1 MNAKQHPPVSIDE
14 DVELLREQIEALKQL
29 GRQDDV
35 SDGEI
40 YDFSIRWGTALA
52 GRLPRLVHYS
62 GQGLLDETDQRE
74 FESLSREL
82 RELSSLAARLG
93 LAEPVLSP
101 EPERTAG
108 PRRTTRWWRILHP
121 G

>member
-1 MNAKQHPPVSIDE
+1 MTAEQHPPVSIDE

-29 GRQDDV
+29 GRHDV

-52 GRLPRLVHYS
+52 GRLPRLLHYS
-62 GQGLLDETDQRE
+62 GQGLLDETAQRE
-74 FESLSREL
+74 FESLGREL

-101 EPERTAG
+101 EPERTA
-108 PRRTTRWWRILHP
+108 PRGTRRWRRILHP